1 MYKTLYDNAKTMAD
15 LIQAGEF
22 ESPTKKQ
29 KSPTEGL
36 MRRAMEESEAQRED
50 MLTTLSRYMLD
61 VKSGTDEAAKL
72 SDLERESDVVPSD
85 YESFANAMMMSES
98 SGRSDV
104 QITARSSGRDQT
116 MTGLFQFSEDRLSD
130 FKKATGESFTAE
142 QFRANPDLQRQVF
155 DWHIRDIDSTIDRN
169 NLLEQ
174 GYTRDG
180 LRAVAHLGGKTG
192 MVRYANS
199 RGEYNPS
206 DKFGTSLS
214 DYYQKFSGL

>member
-1 MYKTLYDNAKTMAD
+1 MYKTLYLNAKTVAGR
-15 LIQAGEF
+15 IQSGDF
-22 ESPTKKQ
+22 PQRNKKQ
-29 KSPTEGL
+29 KALTEGL
-36 MRRAMEESEAQRED
+36 MGRLSPETEDQRED
-50 MLTTLSRYMLD
+50 MLTTISRYLND
-61 VKSGTDEAAKL
+61 VKAETGEARTL
-72 SDLERESDVVPSD
+72 TPLEREMDVVPSS
-85 YESFANAMMMSES
+85 YEDFANAMMMSES

-104 QITARSSGRDQT
+104 QITARSSGRNQT

-130 FKKATGESFTAE
+130 YKKANKADFSVEE
-142 QFRANPDLQRQVF
+142 FRADPALQRQVF
-155 DWHIRDIDSTIDRN
+155 DWHIRDIDNTIDRN

-192 MVRYANS
+192 MVRYARS

-214 DYYQKFSGL
+214 DYYNRFRGF